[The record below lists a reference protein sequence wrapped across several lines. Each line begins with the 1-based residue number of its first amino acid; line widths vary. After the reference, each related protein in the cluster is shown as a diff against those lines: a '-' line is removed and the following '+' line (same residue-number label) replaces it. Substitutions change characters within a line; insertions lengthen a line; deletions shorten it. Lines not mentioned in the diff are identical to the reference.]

1 MCLVGF
7 RKVSNWNEIMI
18 IHIVEGTVGW
28 LAGVGL
34 SRLWVAGAG
43 QPYWIYTG
51 RGRGGGMAICHEV
64 TG

>member
-34 SRLWVAGAG
+34 SRLWVAEEQASHIGFILEEGEGTAW
-43 QPYWIYTG
+43 P
-51 RGRGGGMAICHEV
+51 
-64 TG
+64 